1 MGVLTDI
8 FGGGSGGSDADGGG
22 SGGGLAGLLRKN
34 KRGSTGGANPTNSL
48 GTSGDVQDS
57 YHRGGRVRKTG
68 SARLKKG
75 EVVLTAKQ
83 ARRKGVR
90 GKRR

>member
-8 FGGGSGGSDADGGG
+8 ATAGMGGGDSSG
-22 SGGGLAGLLRKN
+22 SGSGLIGFLRKK
-34 KRGSTGGANPTNSL
+34 KRGNAGANPTNSA

-57 YHRGGRVRKTG
+57 YHKGGRVKRTG
-68 SARLKKG
+68 SARLRKG